1 MSELFNAR
9 EAHEVARTTQLQKTA
24 GRMNDTLTR
33 IRTAAKEGLF
43 HYTFT
48 VHLNVD
54 ERDVLVSMGYIVQ
67 ETNTGTGVS
76 WGVPTAGGRLMKG
89 E

>member
-9 EAHEVARTTQLQKTA
+9 KAHEVARTTQLQKTA

-33 IRTAAKEGLF
+33 IRTAAKEGRF

-48 VHLNVD
+48 NPLNLD
-54 ERDVLVSMGYIVQ
+54 ERDALVSMGYVVQ
-67 ETNTGTGVS
+67 HSNIETKVS